1 MAIPQLNQGIIG
13 LLNELHAYYLGS
25 KFSYEMYPAYVEA
38 AGDRFNGLLLW
49 IRKSQSSMDALFEFS
64 YYIFEYLLKMQ
75 RDYPQSYQ
83 LLLDNKGF
91 KEAFG
96 SIYDKYYALCMMY
109 IRRIEQEAA
118 LINQE
123 GKNDV
128 KIVGDEIFFKSEGS
142 SLLSIVPIL
151 KNARPILEKE
161 LQSDSLSNLPIFIL
175 AYIVPYTS
183 SKYVM

>member
-1 MAIPQLNQGIIG
+1 
-13 LLNELHAYYLGS
+13 
-25 KFSYEMYPAYVEA
+25 
-38 AGDRFNGLLLW
+38 
-49 IRKSQSSMDALFEFS
+49 
-64 YYIFEYLLKMQ
+64 
-75 RDYPQSYQ
+75 
-83 LLLDNKGF
+83 
-91 KEAFG
+91 
-96 SIYDKYYALCMMY
+96 MY

-151 KNARPILEKE
+151 NNARPILEKE

>member
-1 MAIPQLNQGIIG
+1 M
-13 LLNELHAYYLGS
+13 
-25 KFSYEMYPAYVEA
+25 
-38 AGDRFNGLLLW
+38 
-49 IRKSQSSMDALFEFS
+49 
-64 YYIFEYLLKMQ
+64 
-75 RDYPQSYQ
+75 
-83 LLLDNKGF
+83 DNKGF

-161 LQSDSLSNLPIFIL
+161 LQSDSLSNLPIFIWHILCLIPVVSMLCKSWGLLVVLLVTWLLSVEEWHETIGIRMVNGLVTGLIDPKL
-175 AYIVPYTS
+175 AAYLAI
-183 SKYVM
+183 